1 MSPPMVIHSAS
12 PDAVGV
18 NVMGSSSSVSGSVQ
32 NNNNDNNNMMGVGS
46 PSSPFRPK
54 DSRGRSAVRS
64 NPISSNSI
72 NNINSI
78 SNDNSPMPIPS
89 SHSALHYDVASTGV
103 QVSLCLCLCL
113 SSSSS
118 LGLKGIFLSI
128 LVVSCFMR
136 SGSLDSSDV
145 LLPYSLIT
153 VVLHITTILIST
165 IFQTYKNINM

>member
-103 QVSLCLCLCL
+103 QVSLCLCL

-145 LLPYSLIT
+145 LLSYSLIT